1 MIKLKV
7 ATPEKKIYDQEVEKV
22 TVKTI
27 TGEITI
33 LPRHIPLLSAISN
46 GYVILDGEKVE
57 ITSGTLVVKS
67 NSTVEILISE

>member
-22 TVKTI
+22 TVKTVM
-27 TGEITI
+27 GEITI